1 MYVTPPKIGDKVQ
14 FKTSKNSLQVYYGT
28 VLGFK
33 LDKIRVSKYKY
44 SDHSGLGLETYID
57 ETELITSTNLTGK

>member
-1 MYVTPPKIGDKVQ
+1 MKIGDKVK
-14 FKTSKNSLQVYYGT
+14 FKTSKNSLQIYYGT

-44 SDHSGLGLETYID
+44 SDYSGRMLDTYVD
-57 ETELITSTNLTGK
+57 ETEILPK